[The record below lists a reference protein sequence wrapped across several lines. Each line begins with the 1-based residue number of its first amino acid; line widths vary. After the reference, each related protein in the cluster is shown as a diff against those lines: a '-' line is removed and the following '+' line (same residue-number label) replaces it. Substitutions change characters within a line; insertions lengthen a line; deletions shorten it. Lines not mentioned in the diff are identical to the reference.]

1 MAVSS
6 PTGSA
11 TAMAIKVAIN
21 VPYTSGRTPKLPC
34 WGAQRVEVRNSPG
47 ETSKKNRTVSSKR
60 TTTIPTVVKIDRYA
74 QAVSKTF
81 ITRSRA
87 SLVRLLRFQASVSD
101 LVPPASTATENP
113 PKPRDQKDGAGSW
126 ASPHMLQADPFWHKR
141 LLRLLECR
149 LQVATLR
156 LALLGEHRAGGA
168 VLVLGPRLLR
178 QAAGQRHVLR
188 GLHEPVEVLLRE
200 VEIHER
206 LDRPVVLQRVGAHV
220 DEQWAGEQILTGA
233 NGLLAGLDAVHRERL
248 ERVEV
253 VLVVGVTE
261 VAERVFVAGDALDE
275 HVVVL
280 TSLVVGTIRFLFVPN
295 DDLVKKLV
303 RARLGAGTV
312 EAQLP
317 VGPIGAYLAP
327 TGNLAFRGRLPH
339 RLELLGRDVRRPIV
353 ALFVDDDRDAVEGDW
368 DLDELDPVLLAD
380 WHLLGHVYRPGSV
393 RDLGVAL
400 AESLEPVAGSRAAD
414 LDARL
419 RVLFPEQLRG
429 CLGDR
434 LHGAGAFDVDTAQD
448 LAATLAATSTATAG
462 GQNERQGQNGYH
474 NQQLETRNPTQY
486 LRSLRSIA
494 APSPRVQGSRPK
506 NTGPSHSTSGT
517 R

>member
-141 LLRLLECR
+141 LLRLLERR

-156 LALLGEHRAGGA
+156 LAPLGEHGAGGA
-168 VLVLGPRLLR
+168 VLVLGSRLLR

-188 GLHEPVEVLLRE
+188 GFHEPVEVLLRE
-200 VEIHER
+200 VEVHER
-206 LDRPVVLQRVGAHV
+206 LDRPVVLQRVGVHV
-220 DEQWAGEQILTGA
+220 DEQWAGEQILAGA
-233 NGLLAGLDAVHRERL
+233 NGVSGGLDAVHRERL

-261 VAERVFVAGDALDE
+261 VAERVLVAGDALDE
-275 HVVVL
+275 HVIVL
-280 TSLVVGTIRFLFVPN
+280 AGLVVRAIRFLFV
-295 DDLVKKLV
+295 
-303 RARLGAGTV
+303 A
-312 EAQLP
+312 
-317 VGPIGAYLAP
+317 
-327 TGNLAFRGRLPH
+327 
-339 RLELLGRDVRRPIV
+339 
-353 ALFVDDDRDAVEGDW
+353 DDRDTVEGDRN
-368 DLDELDPVLLAD
+368 LDDLDPVLLTD

-414 LDARL
+414 LDACL

-434 LHGAGAFDVDTAQD
+434 LHGAGAFDVYIARDIPTAAA
-448 LAATLAATSTATAG
+448 LAAASAATAG

-474 NQQLETRNPTQY
+474 NQQPRTRNPTQY

-517 R
+517 